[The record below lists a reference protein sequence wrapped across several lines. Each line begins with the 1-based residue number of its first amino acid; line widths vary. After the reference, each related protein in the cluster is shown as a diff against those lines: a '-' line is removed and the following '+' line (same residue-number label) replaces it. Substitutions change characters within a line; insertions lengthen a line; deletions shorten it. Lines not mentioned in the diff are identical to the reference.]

1 MHKPRK
7 RFGQNFLHDQHVIQ
21 QIIYAI
27 NPTTEQTLVEIGPG
41 KGAITIPLLHL
52 VNKLE
57 AIELDR
63 DLIPLLQE
71 KVKGMQQNNCQQFG
85 DLLIHEADALEFEY
99 CTLADKKK
107 KLRLIGNLPYNI
119 STPLLLH
126 LLKQAYCIQDMHFM
140 LQKEVVD
147 RIVALPE
154 NKAYGR
160 LSVIIQYHCMVE
172 SLFKISK
179 GAFSPP
185 PKVESAF
192 IRLIPYEKPPY
203 EAKDITLLELVTSK
217 AFGQRRKTLRNSLKE
232 LLTEDQILN
241 LDIDPGLR
249 AETLN
254 IKQYVALSN
263 QVYLNQN
270 CSK

>member
-21 QIIYAI
+21 KIIYAI
-27 NPTTEQTLVEIGPG
+27 NPTAEQTLVEIGPG
-41 KGAITIPLLHL
+41 QGAITIPLLHIAS
-52 VNKLE
+52 KLE

-63 DLIPLLQE
+63 DLIPLLQRKIQE
-71 KVKGMQQNNCQQFG
+71 KTQGMQQLG
-85 DLLIHEADALEFEY
+85 ELIIHEADALEFEY
-99 CTLADKKK
+99 CTLAENGR

-119 STPLLLH
+119 STPLLFH
-126 LLKQAYCIQDMHFM
+126 LLKKTCCIQDMHFM

-147 RIVALPE
+147 RIVASPG
-154 NKAYGR
+154 NKNYGR
-160 LSVIIQYHCMVE
+160 LSVMIQYHCIAE

-192 IRLIPYEKPPY
+192 IRLIPHEKPPH
-203 EAKDITLLELVTSK
+203 EAKDISLLELVTRK
-217 AFGQRRKTLRNSLKE
+217 AFGQRRKTLRNSLKD
-232 LLTEDQILN
+232 LLTEDQILT
-241 LDIDPGLR
+241 LDIDPSLR

-254 IKQYVALSN
+254 IEQYVALSN
-263 QVYLNQN
+263 QLHLNQN
-270 CSK
+270 SSE

>member
-21 QIIYAI
+21 KIIYAI
-27 NPTTEQTLVEIGPG
+27 NPTTKQTLVEIGPG
-41 KGAITIPLLHL
+41 QGAITIPLLQI

-71 KVKGMQQNNCQQFG
+71 KTQGIQQLG
-85 DLLIHEADALEFEY
+85 ELIIHEADALEFEY
-99 CTLADKKK
+99 CTLAENGG

-119 STPLLLH
+119 STPLLFH
-126 LLKQAYCIQDMHFM
+126 LLKKTCCIQDMHFM

-147 RIVALPE
+147 RIVASPG
-154 NKAYGR
+154 NKKYGR
-160 LSVIIQYHCMVE
+160 LSVMIQYHCIAE

-179 GAFSPP
+179 GAFLPP

-192 IRLIPYEKPPY
+192 IRLIPHEKPPY
-203 EAKDITLLELVTSK
+203 EAKDISLLELVTRK
-217 AFGQRRKTLRNSLKE
+217 AFGQRRKTLRNSLRD
-232 LLTEDQILN
+232 LLTEDQISS

-254 IKQYVALSN
+254 IEQYVALSN
-263 QVYLNQN
+263 QLYLNQN
-270 CSK
+270 CPE

>member
-7 RFGQNFLHDQHVIQ
+7 RFGQNFLHDQYVIQ

-27 NPTTEQTLVEIGPG
+27 NPAAEQNLVEIGPG
-41 KGAITIPLLHL
+41 QGAITIPLLYIA
-52 VNKLE
+52 NKLE

-71 KVKGMQQNNCQQFG
+71 KTQGIQQLG
-85 DLLIHEADALEFEY
+85 ELIIHEADALEFEY
-99 CTLADKKK
+99 CTLAENGG

-119 STPLLLH
+119 STPLLFH
-126 LLKQAYCIQDMHFM
+126 LLKKTYCIQDMHFM

-147 RIVALPE
+147 RIVASPG
-154 NKAYGR
+154 NKNYGR
-160 LSVIIQYHCMVE
+160 LSVIIQYHCTAE
-172 SLFKISK
+172 SLFRISK

-192 IRLIPYEKPPY
+192 IRLIPHEKLPY
-203 EAKDITLLELVTSK
+203 EAKDISLLELVTRK
-217 AFGQRRKTLRNSLKE
+217 AFGQRRKTLRNSLRD
-232 LLTEDQILN
+232 LLTEDQISS

-254 IKQYVALSN
+254 IEQYVALSN
-263 QVYLNQN
+263 QLYLNQN
-270 CSK
+270 HPE